1 MKYCCYDND
10 KSATYM
16 EAMMGPNSV
25 KWLDAIKSGIASMYK
40 NKFWNL
46 INPPKGAEPIER
58 KWNYKEIDVDD
69 LIHKRLD
76 LSKVSLRQSSK
87 S

>member
-1 MKYCCYDND
+1 
-10 KSATYM
+10 M
-16 EAMMGPNSV
+16 EAMMGPDSV
-25 KWLDAIKSGIASMYK
+25 KMARCHKSGIVSMYEDQVRDLMDPPEGVK
-40 NKFWNL
+40 PTKHKL
-46 INPPKGAEPIER
+46 I
-58 KWNYKEIDVDD
+58 YKETVDD